1 MSLRQQAT
9 AGVKWSGAAAIAMT
23 GLRLTQTAVLAHIL
37 LPEDFGLMAMVMLV
51 LGLVQAYADMGV
63 SNAII
68 HRQDTTPDQL
78 TSLYWLNVLAGMVM
92 FILATALAPFAA
104 GFFGESRLHDLM
116 VWAALMFMITP
127 FGQQFHIL
135 LQKNMRFRALAVI
148 EVFSLVV
155 ATIASIALA
164 LTGHGVYALIWGQLT
179 AVVVS
184 TLSLL
189 SIGLREWRPGLRLK
203 REDIKGYLG
212 FGLFQMGERSIN
224 YFNTK
229 VDQLLI
235 GSLLGTEVLGYYSLA
250 FDLVMLP
257 IMRLNPIITR
267 VAFPIFSKLQH
278 DIERLKQGYL
288 VALQILSLIN
298 FPIFFGL
305 AMLAPWIVPILFG
318 DGWLPSVI
326 LVQILSFI
334 ALLRSVAN
342 PLGSLLLAK
351 GRADLGFYWNAL
363 LLSTQAAGVY
373 LGAKLGG
380 AVGVGL
386 ALLALQ
392 LLYFVGSYFFL
403 VRKLLGP
410 CLADYLMSL
419 VPQFVI
425 SVAMALAIAAIMP
438 LAGQPTI
445 PILTAVIAGG
455 VAVFSGLQLIFRKQ
469 QLIELKRFSQT
480 P

>member
-1 MSLRQQAT
+1 
-9 AGVKWSGAAAIAMT
+9 
-23 GLRLTQTAVLAHIL
+23 
-37 LPEDFGLMAMVMLV
+37 
-51 LGLVQAYADMGV
+51 
-63 SNAII
+63 
-68 HRQDTTPDQL
+68 
-78 TSLYWLNVLAGMVM
+78 
-92 FILATALAPFAA
+92 
-104 GFFGESRLHDLM
+104 
-116 VWAALMFMITP
+116 
-127 FGQQFHIL
+127 
-135 LQKNMRFRALAVI
+135 
-148 EVFSLVV
+148 
-155 ATIASIALA
+155 
-164 LTGHGVYALIWGQLT
+164 
-179 AVVVS
+179 
-184 TLSLL
+184 
-189 SIGLREWRPGLRLK
+189 
-203 REDIKGYLG
+203 
-212 FGLFQMGERSIN
+212 
-224 YFNTK
+224 
-229 VDQLLI
+229 
-235 GSLLGTEVLGYYSLA
+235 
-250 FDLVMLP
+250 MLP
-257 IMRLNPIITR
+257 IMRLNPIVTR
-267 VAFPIFSKLQH
+267 VAFPVFSKVQH
-278 DIERLKQGYL
+278 DIKRLKQGYL

-318 DGWLPSVI
+318 DGWIPAVI

-380 AVGVGL
+380 PVGVGL

-410 CLADYLMSL
+410 CLADYLMSM
-419 VPQFVI
+419 VPQFAI

-445 PILTAVIAGG
+445 PILTAVVAGG

-469 QLIELKRFSQT
+469 QLLELKRFSQE